1 MYSYVYHGFVS
12 KQNKISSIRI
22 HQMMINHDKQA
33 IALAL
38 HQLFTN
44 KTKERNTKEEINQ
57 WYKVETNK
65 TSDSVDLIN
74 LALNLKLLIYYP
86 ESKL

>member
-1 MYSYVYHGFVS
+1 MFIIELRQRRKKNSFT
-12 KQNKISSIRI
+12 RI
-22 HQMMINHDKQA
+22 HSMVINHDKQT
-33 IALAL
+33 IALAW

-44 KTKERNTKEEINQ
+44 KMKERNTKEEINQ

-74 LALNLKLLIYYP
+74 PALNLKLLIY
-86 ESKL
+86 